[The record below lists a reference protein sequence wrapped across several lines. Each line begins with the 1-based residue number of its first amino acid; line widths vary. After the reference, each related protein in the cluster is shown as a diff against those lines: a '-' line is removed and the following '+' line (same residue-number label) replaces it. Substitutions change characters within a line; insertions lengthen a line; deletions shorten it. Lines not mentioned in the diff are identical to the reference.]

1 MELGSLYVT
10 YLCTIEYLGSKV
22 VHLFRQ
28 NKSPSQKYTTVIF
41 THIIF
46 VYMCGPWIRKGRRER
61 VRESVV
67 CAKFPLSHE
76 IISDEE
82 ESEKDKYHMIS
93 FICDI

>member
-1 MELGSLYVT
+1 M
-10 YLCTIEYLGSKV
+10 

-28 NKSPSQKYTTVIF
+28 NKAPSHKNTTVTF
-41 THIIF
+41 THVIF
-46 VYMCGPWIRKGRRER
+46 VYMCGPWIGKGGRER
-61 VRESVV
+61 DRESVV